1 MILARPG
8 RWIVGRLILAL
19 LALSSASACFAVS
32 QIDTFEFSDEVQERR
47 YRALIDE
54 FRCPKCLNTNLAGSD
69 APIAQDLRKVVYRL
83 VVIEAKA
90 DQEVRDYLQ
99 VRYGDFVLYDPPF
112 NARTWYIWVVPI
124 GLGLLGVFVILGLQ
138 RRVTGQSTV
147 LDSSQQARLRSIVQ
161 GTAAADADGTAGAKN
176 PDTKS

>member
-8 RWIVGRLILAL
+8 RWIVGSLILAL

-147 LDSSQQARLRSIVQ
+147 LDSSQQARLRSIVE

-176 PDTKS
+176 PETKS

>member
-147 LDSSQQARLRSIVQ
+147 LDSSQQARLRRIVE

-176 PDTKS
+176 PETKS

>member
-99 VRYGDFVLYDPPF
+99 VRYGDFCAL
-112 NARTWYIWVVPI
+112 
-124 GLGLLGVFVILGLQ
+124 
-138 RRVTGQSTV
+138 
-147 LDSSQQARLRSIVQ
+147 
-161 GTAAADADGTAGAKN
+161 
-176 PDTKS
+176 

>member
-124 GLGLLGVFVILGLQ
+124 GLGLLGVFVIFGLQ

-147 LDSSQQARLRSIVQ
+147 LDSSQQARLRSIVE

-176 PDTKS
+176 PETKS

>member
-147 LDSSQQARLRSIVQ
+147 LDSSQQARLRSIVE

>member
-54 FRCPKCLNTNLAGSD
+54 FRCPKCYGVNKFHDHTEHTLC
-69 APIAQDLRKVVYRL
+69 
-83 VVIEAKA
+83 A
-90 DQEVRDYLQ
+90 DTE
-99 VRYGDFVLYDPPF
+99 
-112 NARTWYIWVVPI
+112 
-124 GLGLLGVFVILGLQ
+124 
-138 RRVTGQSTV
+138 
-147 LDSSQQARLRSIVQ
+147 
-161 GTAAADADGTAGAKN
+161 
-176 PDTKS
+176 KSV

>member
-54 FRCPKCLNTNLAGSD
+54 FRCP
-69 APIAQDLRKVVYRL
+69 Q
-83 VVIEAKA
+83 
-90 DQEVRDYLQ
+90 
-99 VRYGDFVLYDPPF
+99 
-112 NARTWYIWVVPI
+112 
-124 GLGLLGVFVILGLQ
+124 
-138 RRVTGQSTV
+138 
-147 LDSSQQARLRSIVQ
+147 
-161 GTAAADADGTAGAKN
+161 
-176 PDTKS
+176 

>member
-147 LDSSQQARLRSIVQ
+147 LDASQQARLRSIVQ

-176 PDTKS
+176 PETKS

>member
-138 RRVTGQSTV
+138 RRVTGQRTV
-147 LDSSQQARLRSIVQ
+147 LDSIQQARLRSIVE

-176 PDTKS
+176 PETKS

>member
-138 RRVTGQSTV
+138 RRVTGQRTV

-176 PDTKS
+176 PETKS

>member
-90 DQEVRDYLQ
+90 DQEVRDYLH
-99 VRYGDFVLYDPPF
+99 VRYWDFVLYDPPF

-138 RRVTGQSTV
+138 RRVTGQRTV
-147 LDSSQQARLRSIVQ
+147 LDSSQQARLRSIVE

-176 PDTKS
+176 PETKS

>member
-176 PDTKS
+176 PETKS